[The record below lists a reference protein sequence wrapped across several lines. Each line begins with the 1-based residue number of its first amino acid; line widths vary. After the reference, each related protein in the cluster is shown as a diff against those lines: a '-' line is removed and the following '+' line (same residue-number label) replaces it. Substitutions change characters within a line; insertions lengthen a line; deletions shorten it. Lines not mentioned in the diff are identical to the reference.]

1 MSMQQPEGGDRSPG
15 SASTAKTG
23 AALSNW
29 LPSRRIV
36 LGLSSFSA
44 LLLTYSVV
52 SNLPGANHVIT
63 PPPQEILTTLVEGIA
78 DASLLS
84 AIAASLTRVLTGY
97 VLGCAAAIAL
107 GVLMGWFRT
116 FEYLVDPIVE
126 AVRPIPPLAYIPLV
140 IIWVGI
146 DETSRI
152 LVIFLASF
160 LTCIVSTITG
170 IKQVPRVFVEA
181 AQTLGAGQIRLF
193 LTIAIPSA
201 LPYIFA
207 GLRVALAASWTTL
220 VAAELVAA
228 QDGLGWLL
236 QNGRRFLRT
245 DLVMVGVI
253 VIGVLAFSMDRGL
266 RYLQRRLTRWAD
278 VR

>member
-1 MSMQQPEGGDRSPG
+1 VARRSRWRPG
-15 SASTAKTG
+15 
-23 AALSNW
+23 N
-29 LPSRRIV
+29 RVV
-36 LGLSSFSA
+36 LGLLSFGTV
-44 LLLTYSVV
+44 LLVYSIV

-63 PPPQEILTTLVEGIA
+63 PSPQEILGTLAEGLG
-78 DASLLS
+78 DGTLLS
-84 AIAASLTRVLTGY
+84 AIAASLGRVLVGY
-97 VLGCAAAIAL
+97 CLGCSAAIAL

-116 FEYLVDPIVE
+116 FEYLADPIVE

-146 DETSRI
+146 DEQSRI

-181 AQTLGAGQIRLF
+181 AETLGANQTRLF

-228 QDGLGWLL
+228 ENGLGWML

-245 DLVMVGVI
+245 DVVMAGVV
-253 VIGVLAFSMDRGL
+253 VIGVLAFTMDRGL
-266 RYLQRRLTRWAD
+266 RYLQRRWTRWAD

>member
-1 MSMQQPEGGDRSPG
+1 MARRSSRLPG
-15 SASTAKTG
+15 
-23 AALSNW
+23 W
-29 LPSRRIV
+29 LPRRV
-36 LGLSSFSA
+36 LLGLLSFGTV
-44 LLLTYSVV
+44 LIVYSIV

-63 PPPQEILTTLVEGIA
+63 PTPQEIAATLAESISDGTLFSAIG
-78 DASLLS
+78 ASLV
-84 AIAASLTRVLTGY
+84 RVLVGY
-97 VLGCAAAIAL
+97 ALGCSAAIAI

-126 AVRPIPPLAYIPLV
+126 AVRPTPPLAYIPLV

-146 DETSRI
+146 DERSRI

-160 LTCIVSTITG
+160 LTCIVSTVTG

-181 AQTLGAGQIRLF
+181 GQTLGAGQTRLF

-207 GLRVALAASWTTL
+207 GLRVVLAASWTTL

-228 QDGLGWLL
+228 QDGLGWML

-245 DLVMVGVI
+245 DVVMAGVV
-253 VIGVLAFSMDRGL
+253 VIGVLAFSMDRVL
-266 RYLQRRLTRWAD
+266 RYLQRRWTRWAD

>member
-1 MSMQQPEGGDRSPG
+1 
-15 SASTAKTG
+15 
-23 AALSNW
+23 
-29 LPSRRIV
+29 
-36 LGLSSFSA
+36 
-44 LLLTYSVV
+44 V
-52 SNLPGANHVIT
+52 SNLPGANQVIT
-63 PPPQEILTTLVEGIA
+63 PTPQQILATLWEGIS
-78 DASLLS
+78 DGSLLT
-84 AIAASLTRVLTGY
+84 AIAASLVRVLTGY
-97 VLGCAAAIAL
+97 VLGCTAAIVI

-116 FEYLVDPIVE
+116 FEYLADPIVE

-146 DETSRI
+146 DERSRI
-152 LVIFLASF
+152 LVIFLAAF
-160 LTCIVSTITG
+160 LTCIVSTVTG

-181 AQTLGAGQIRLF
+181 AQTLGAGPTRLF

-228 QDGLGWLL
+228 QDGIGWML

>member
-1 MSMQQPEGGDRSPG
+1 M
-15 SASTAKTG
+15 TARRG
-23 AALSNW
+23 NW
-29 LPSRRIV
+29 IPSRRLV
-36 LGLSSFSA
+36 LGLCSFSTLVVA
-44 LLLTYSVV
+44 YSVI
-52 SNLPGANHVIT
+52 SNLPGTNHVIV
-63 PPPQEILTTLVEGIA
+63 PPPQEILATLVEGVT
-78 DASLLS
+78 DGSLLS
-84 AIAASLTRVLTGY
+84 AIAASLVRVLTGY
-97 VLGCAAAIAL
+97 VLGCSAAIVL

-146 DETSRI
+146 DESSRI

-266 RYLQRRLTRWAD
+266 RYLQRRWTRWAD